1 MVNVEWVLERLFAGA
16 VLIVSLWLMSTCW
29 QALRTNQRLALA
41 DAFESKRE
49 ERRSLL
55 LQPYGIRAV

>member
-1 MVNVEWVLERLFAGA
+1 MVGAEWVLERLFAG
-16 VLIVSLWLMSTCW
+16 VTLLVGLWLLSTCW
-29 QALRTNQRLALA
+29 QALRTNQRLALG